1 MFKLDLT
8 GTTPGREVRAGV
20 TTFATMAYIV
30 AVNPLILADAGMPR
44 EAVVAALRERHNDY
58 YDEEVRDRIDRVA
71 GHSLRPAV
79 SDMLHGMVQ
88 VHAQDVSLH
97 GALRGQPHTLDP
109 ERETEFKRMLLE
121 HFQENAAELRPMPD
135 PELTAFIVIRALE
148 FMIHGVALEE
158 PDRLKNPH
166 YADELTELLVRFLGA
181 IDD

>member
-1 MFKLDLT
+1 MAAAHILKNEGSGHLT
-8 GTTPGREVRAGV
+8 TNRIAEVAGV
-20 TTFATMAYIV
+20 SIGSLYQYFPNKV
-30 AVNPLILADAGMPR
+30 
-44 EAVVAALRERHNDY
+44 AVVAALRERHNDY
-58 YDEEVRDRIDRVA
+58 YDEEVRDRVDRVA

-79 SDMLHGMVQ
+79 SEMLHGMVQ
-88 VHAQDVSLH
+88 VHAQDVPLH